1 MIEFVK
7 AIGKFCSRNK
17 VPEPSEP
24 KKSLKNDEEDRR
36 DDGELFLE
44 RKFAEEFLRNQKIHE
59 RESVD
64 SRLRYNNEKLEYLE
78 QKLNEIVESRLLDQN
93 EMATAINWLINSRLG
108 ADQRNQ
114 EDDDERSVAAKPIN
128 SNNLPPLMKKA
139 STKKSK

>member
-1 MIEFVK
+1 MIEFGK
-7 AIGKFCSRNK
+7 AIGKLCSRNK
-17 VPEPSEP
+17 VPVPSEP

-93 EMATAINWLINSRLG
+93 EMATAINWLIKNRFG

-114 EDDDERSVAAKPIN
+114 EDDDDERIVVAKPIT
-128 SNNLPPLMKKA
+128 SNNPPLMKKA

>member
-1 MIEFVK
+1 MGK
-7 AIGKFCSRNK
+7 AIGKLFSRNK

-24 KKSLKNDEEDRR
+24 KKSIKNDEEDRR
-36 DDGELFLE
+36 DDGGELFLE

-93 EMATAINWLINSRLG
+93 EMATAINWLINNRFG
-108 ADQRNQ
+108 ADQRKQ
-114 EDDDERSVAAKPIN
+114 EDDAERIVIAKPIN
-128 SNNLPPLMKKA
+128 SNNNLPLMKKA